1 MTYPVLFAVHAV
13 RLILVVYWFS
23 LMRASLLAESLHMSA
38 PESRVLLGY
47 TLLAAG
53 LIWLPR
59 LRNWWHALL
68 ALVVVSAGAL
78 RIVLAGSDPRPYG
91 LAFLTAALFGM
102 WHLYHQ
108 RSRDASNRSAES
120 GTPRVTP
127 PVQQPSAAKAGTA
140 DAPSQPPAQQQPAV
154 PAYDFNENIRYPRY
168 TFADV
173 VGMAETK
180 KRLESAAQEIVRG
193 QGKPRN
199 GMILFGDPG
208 NGKSMFAEALA
219 GELQVP
225 FFSIAYGDM
234 ASKWVNETPLK
245 VKAAFQAAR
254 KLGAGV
260 FFIDEIDSFLKARD
274 GSAHHMDQDLTNV
287 MLTEIVALRGTKI
300 ILVGA
305 TNMLDKLDGAGI
317 REGRFDYKIEIPAP
331 DLLARQAILCRSI
344 GDELGFD
351 LVDSEAVTKLA
362 ERWEGFSASR
372 LSSLGSQLYEMW
384 RDGQFGG
391 KVTFDVC
398 MRAMRLLQGRRGK
411 LPENVKSID
420 EILMPQGSRNAL
432 RDLAFKMENVDNL
445 ERIGGRLPPG
455 VIFVGPPGTGKT
467 QAAMALAKTSG
478 WAFLKIT
485 GAEIIAKPQAWD
497 ALYREACDIRPVVV
511 FLDEADGILCDRQY
525 SNYGMVTEKILTTM
539 DGAGGRVR
547 DVLFVA
553 ATNHYDRIDS
563 AAVRGGR
570 FEDKIVFDVP
580 GVRDMAEYVEAAV
593 ARWAGTWEI
602 PGEVRMLLIDKVTG
616 CSIAD
621 ADAVI
626 QKTIDIAAVRRMRD
640 GSTALRPEDVEQ
652 SARSVLVDQTR

>member
-1 MTYPVLFAVHAV
+1 MHYPILFAVQATRV
-13 RLILVVYWFS
+13 ILVLYWFS
-23 LMRASLLAESLHMSA
+23 LIRASVHAGSLHMPA
-38 PESRVLLGY
+38 PESGVLLGY
-47 TLLAAG
+47 SLLAAG

-59 LRNWWHALL
+59 LRSWKHAL
-68 ALVVVSAGAL
+68 AAFVVLTTGAL
-78 RIVLAGSDPRPYG
+78 RIVLAGSDFRPHG
-91 LAFLTAALFGM
+91 LAILTAAFFGM

-127 PVQQPSAAKAGTA
+127 PAPQPSVAKASVA
-140 DAPSQPPAQQQPAV
+140 DAPSQPPTQQQAAA
-154 PAYDFNENIRYPRY
+154 PAYDFNENIRHPRY

-180 KRLESAAQEIVRG
+180 KRLAAAAQEILKG

-219 GELQVP
+219 GELQLP
-225 FFSIAYGDM
+225 FFSFAYGDM
-234 ASKWVNETPLK
+234 ASKWVNETPQK

-254 KLGAGV
+254 RLGTGV

-274 GSAHHMDQDLTNV
+274 GNAHHMDQDLTNV
-287 MLTEIVALRGTKI
+287 LLTELVALRDTKI
-300 ILVGA
+300 ILIGA

-317 REGRFDYKIEIPAP
+317 REGRFDFKIEIPAP
-331 DLLARQAILCRSI
+331 DLQARQAILRRAI

-351 LVDSEAVTKLA
+351 MVDSEAIAKLA

-372 LSSLGSQLYEMW
+372 LSSLGPQLYEMW
-384 RDGQFGG
+384 RDGQFSG
-391 KVTFDVC
+391 KVTFDMG

-411 LPENVKSID
+411 LPENIKSIN

-432 RDLAFKMENVDNL
+432 RDLAFKMENVDSL

-455 VIFVGPPGTGKT
+455 VIFIGPPGTGKT

-497 ALYREACDIRPVVV
+497 ALYREACDIRPVLV

-580 GVRDMAEYVEAAV
+580 GARDMAEYVETAV
-593 ARWAGTWEI
+593 VRWSDTWQI
-602 PGEVRMLLIDKVTG
+602 PQEVRMLLIDKVTG
-616 CSIAD
+616 RSIAD

-640 GSTALRPEDVEQ
+640 GSTALRPDDVEQ
-652 SARSVLVDQTR
+652 GARSVLVG